1 MSLNKEHQQ
10 RLLDLA
16 KSSIEL
22 GFQTGRQLTVNLADF
37 PVELTEYR
45 ATFVTLHK
53 HHQLRGCIG
62 VLEAIRP
69 LAEDIAENA
78 FLAAYKDPRFPP
90 LVDDE
95 FGELEIHLSI
105 LTPAEPVSFTS
116 EQDLITQLQP
126 GIDGLI
132 LEETVI
138 YDIADKREQLPPRI
152 DGLILEKNRRRGTFL
167 PSVWEQLPEPKQ
179 FLRHLKQKAGLAPD
193 YWSENIKIYRYRT
206 EMIG

>member
-16 KSSIEL
+16 KSSIQHGL
-22 GFQTGRQLTVNLADF
+22 QKGRPLKVNLADF
-37 PVELTEYR
+37 PAELTEHR

-62 VLEAIRP
+62 MLEAVRP

-78 FLAAYKDPRFPP
+78 FLAAFKDPRFPP
-90 LVDDE
+90 LTDDE

-105 LTPAEPVSFTS
+105 LTPAEPVAFTS

-132 LEETVI
+132 LE
-138 YDIADKREQLPPRI
+138 A
-152 DGLILEKNRRRGTFL
+152 GHRRSTFL
-167 PSVWEQLPEPKQ
+167 PSVWEQLPEPEQ
-179 FLRHLKQKAGLAPD
+179 FLWHLKQKAGLAPD
-193 YWSENIKIYRYRT
+193 YWSDNIRIYRYRT